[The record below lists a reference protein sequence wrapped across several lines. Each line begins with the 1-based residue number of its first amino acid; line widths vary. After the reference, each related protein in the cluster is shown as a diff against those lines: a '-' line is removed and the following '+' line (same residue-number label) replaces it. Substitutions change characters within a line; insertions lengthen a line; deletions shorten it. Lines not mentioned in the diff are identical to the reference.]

1 MWKRRIKLPERA
13 GKIGGS
19 PPRIYDES
27 RFHHNNN
34 KNKNGDTIKPGDNL
48 EGSGAK
54 PKDQTNG
61 QKEALDSWEALF
73 HKDVTKYRDVTN
85 TKKKSKPPFHTNEHI
100 PNVEISGNLS
110 PCPFA
115 RIGDNSFINAQI
127 VKPRGKAPGTY
138 KPENGQNTT
147 SPNTLYAHKNN

>member
-1 MWKRRIKLPERA
+1 MPERA

-34 KNKNGDTIKPGDNL
+34 KNKKNGDTIKPGDNL

-85 TKKKSKPPFHTNEHI
+85 TKKSKRHFIQMNIYLTLNFWQSESMPF
-100 PNVEISGNLS
+100 
-110 PCPFA
+110 
-115 RIGDNSFINAQI
+115 R
-127 VKPRGKAPGTY
+127 
-138 KPENGQNTT
+138 
-147 SPNTLYAHKNN
+147 KNRR